1 MFLFSDDHRWRTIVH
16 HSCMVGTDE
25 LAFQTLA
32 SGTVD
37 DVPEY
42 LTITIHDSVFTREV
56 FVFGMNMESVRLLL
70 CATQFTTQVFAIHT
84 EPQLIGVRGVVSEPI
99 VYVVVR
105 NAGTCTKRYLT
116 AKVRKEV

>member
-1 MFLFSDDHRWRTIVH
+1 
-16 HSCMVGTDE
+16 
-25 LAFQTLA
+25 
-32 SGTVD
+32 
-37 DVPEY
+37 
-42 LTITIHDSVFTREV
+42 
-56 FVFGMNMESVRLLL
+56 MNMESVRLLL

-116 AKVRKEV
+116 AKARLVALFSCSCMSTLPNLRRISELC